1 MFVGTEFNS
10 LKKITASLFSLN
22 TEFVLK
28 YLDDELEYVT
38 LENQDDFLTALEIS
52 PNLLRIQIQT
62 LPSQPAASPAPA
74 CTWKCKGGRRRRD
87 HCRTRQGCTDS
98 SESACP
104 WKGRNRQGCT
114 DSSAPACPVQGGNR
128 QGCTYSSE
136 SACPWKGG
144 NRRWHR
150 GGSQGHGGCHYNNRK
165 SRLEKK
171 LIFIEE
177 CLKDLAAD
185 DSKLTPQ
192 ESKRKQRLIRKK
204 QRLEGY
210 LNGCCTQNPQT
221 PACPVKR
228 ERRVLSPQEEQ
239 LNSALKN
246 QILEVRAQI
255 KQIKARERELKLL
268 PRDQGIQDELV
279 QLKERKALF
288 KTQKRSLWEK
298 MHS

>member
-10 LKKITASLFSLN
+10 LKKIIASLFSLN

-62 LPSQPAASPAPA
+62 HTLPSQPAGSPAA
-74 CTWKCKGGRRRRD
+74 GCTWKCKGGRRRRY
-87 HCRTRQGCTDS
+87 HCRTQPCCTDS
-98 SESACP
+98 S
-104 WKGRNRQGCT
+104 T
-114 DSSAPACPVQGGNR
+114 PACPVQGGSR
-128 QGCTYSSE
+128 PACPSTPACPVQGGSQPV
-136 SACPWKGG
+136 CPWKGG

-150 GGSQGHGGCHYNNRK
+150 GGSHGGCNYNRK

-192 ESKRKQRLIRKK
+192 ESKRKQRLLRKK

-210 LNGCCTQNPQT
+210 LNGPCAQNPQN

-255 KQIKARERELKLL
+255 KQIKARERELKLM
-268 PRDQGIQDELV
+268 PRDQGILDELV